1 MESKHC
7 YYIIQEYCDG
17 GELRGVM
24 KKRGKVPEKEAIGML
39 KQICNG
45 FVELIQEGVMHRDLK
60 PENILVHEG
69 VLKLADFGFSKK
81 DRAKKMAAQ
90 TMVGTPLYMSIQILK
105 GMPYSSKCDIWALGC
120 IFYELLYGRTPWVGN
135 S

>member
-45 FVELIQEGVMHRDLK
+45 FVELIQEGVMHRNLK
-60 PENILVHEG
+60 PENILVH
-69 VLKLADFGFSKK
+69 
-81 DRAKKMAAQ
+81 
-90 TMVGTPLYMSIQILK
+90 
-105 GMPYSSKCDIWALGC
+105 
-120 IFYELLYGRTPWVGN
+120 
-135 S
+135 